1 MELYFAPFGGAVPR
15 VSRGLR
21 RTLIRGG
28 WNGRF
33 GVPAIVGTLR
43 LWRRRAYERRLLA
56 QFGERERRDLALTL
70 SDIRQEIAKPFWR
83 G

>member
-1 MELYFAPFGGAVPR
+1 MELYFSPFGGAVAR
-15 VSRGLR
+15 ASRESR

-28 WNGRF
+28 RNGRF
-33 GVPAIVGTLR
+33 GVAALAGMVL

-56 QFGERERRDLALTL
+56 QFGERDRRDLALTPT
-70 SDIRQEIAKPFWR
+70 DIRQEITKPFWR